1 LAISS
6 EIEDTGSDRE
16 TDTGH
21 VDIHDGDGPIDI
33 HEDDGPEDDSP
44 IDIHKDNSV
53 SNGVEN
59 EVDYVSSSP
68 TSAVKF

>member
-1 LAISS
+1 MSS
-6 EIEDTGSDRE
+6 EIEDTGSNRE
-16 TDTGH
+16 ADTGP
-21 VDIHDGDGPIDI
+21 VDIHEGDGPVDI
-33 HEDDGPEDDSP
+33 HEDDSP

-53 SNGVEN
+53 SDGVEN